1 MVNKMLNKE
10 LLINNL
16 EVRQAALK
24 HLIDR
29 DITGNTLEVLAQWRE
44 VKWIKEAI
52 VRGEYD
58 LKEE

>member
-1 MVNKMLNKE
+1 MLNRE
-10 LLINNL
+10 LLIHNL

-29 DITGNTLEVLAQWRE
+29 DFTGNTLAVLEAWRE

-52 VRGEYD
+52 MRGEYD
-58 LKEE
+58 YKSK

>member
-1 MVNKMLNKE
+1 MLNKE